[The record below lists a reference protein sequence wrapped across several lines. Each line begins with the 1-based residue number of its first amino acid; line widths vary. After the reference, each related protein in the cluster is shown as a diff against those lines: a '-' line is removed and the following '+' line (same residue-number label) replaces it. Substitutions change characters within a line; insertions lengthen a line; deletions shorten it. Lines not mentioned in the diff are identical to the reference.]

1 MNTYSLDTTQN
12 IAIEYPL
19 AGAGDRI
26 LATIIDGAIVFAYY
40 LIVVFLFVSFSSSMH
55 GSSDVWV
62 VVLFCILFLPLMFY
76 NLASEIFMNG
86 QTFGKKAMKI
96 RVMNMNGAHPTYSQY
111 FIRWLMRLV
120 DMFIGWGLVAF
131 VSVVASQKNQ
141 RLGDLAAGTIV
152 VKTNLKQNIENSI
165 EQLQS
170 VTVDYVA
177 KHPEVEHLD
186 NADILLVKD
195 VINTVN
201 KTNNTMLALELANKI
216 EQKTGAKRGLE
227 EPMTFLYNVL
237 SDYQHL
243 H

>member
-19 AGAGDRI
+19 AGVGDRVLASI
-26 LATIIDGAIVFAYY
+26 LDMLIWIAYY
-40 LIVVFLFVSFSSSMH
+40 FIVIFVFIVWGSANNSNSF
-55 GSSDVWV
+55 WV
-62 VVLFCILFLPLMFY
+62 VLMIIFFLPLMFY

-96 RVMNMNGAHPTYSQY
+96 RVMNMNGGNPTYSQY

-120 DMFIGWGLVAF
+120 DMFIGSGLVAF
-131 VSVVASQKNQ
+131 VAVTASQKNQ

-152 VKTNLKQNIENSI
+152 VKTNVRQSVETSI
-165 EQLQS
+165 EQLQT
-170 VTVDYVA
+170 VTTDYIP
-177 KHPEVEHLD
+177 KYPEVEQLD
-186 NADILLVKD
+186 HSDIALVKD
-195 VINTVN
+195 VINAVN
-201 KTNNTMLALELANKI
+201 QTNNSMIALELANKI
-216 EQKTGAKRGLE
+216 EQKTGAKRGTA